1 MSAPRLNMSG
11 ALIHWRRFCGVLSTA
26 PEAKV
31 ARLYRLIYNRP
42 PSNEDFSLAR
52 EFLSEPAARPDRWQ
66 SFAQALLMANEF
78 VFVD

>member
-1 MSAPRLNMSG
+1 MNHPFVIAAASG
-11 ALIHWRRFCGVLSTA
+11 ILAR
-26 PEAKV
+26 PEIAAEHNADAKV